1 MKNVL
6 VLGAGLV
13 SKPLVRYLLDV
24 PDFNVKVA
32 SRTVSKAEK
41 LIGSHPHGVA
51 QSLNAND
58 LDSLRKLI
66 GESDL
71 VISLLPY
78 IYHVKVAE
86 ICIDLKKNMVTT
98 SYISQEMN
106 KLDERARDAE
116 VLILNEIGLDPGID
130 HMSAKKII
138 DRVENNGGEIVSF
151 RSYCGGLPALEAST
165 NPFGYK
171 FSWSP
176 RGVLLAGKN
185 SARYLE
191 NGQVVEIKSEEL
203 FKHYWRFKFDEIG
216 EFEIY
221 PNRDSLPYI
230 EKYNLEHVKSM
241 FRGTIR
247 NIGWCETIYCIAKLG
262 FLSEE
267 KRDDLKDMR
276 YNDLMR
282 KIVNAQNGISTREA
296 VKKFCG
302 DDITEDIL
310 DRLEWLGL
318 FSNDPIPEGK
328 DSLLD
333 ILTERML
340 EKMSYDENERDMI
353 ILYHEFIAEYPDKK
367 KKISSTLIDYG
378 IPGGDSSMSRTVSL
392 PAAISSKLI
401 LEGKINLKG
410 VHMPVLPEIYNP
422 VLDELEKLG
431 IVCREED
438 YLI

>member
-24 PDFNVKVA
+24 PDFNVRVA

-41 LIGSHPHGVA
+41 LIVGHPHGIA

-66 GESDL
+66 SESDL
-71 VISLLPY
+71 VVSLLPY

-86 ICIDLKKNMVTT
+86 LCIEQKRNMVTT
-98 SYISQEMN
+98 SYISREM
-106 KLDERARDAE
+106 KELDDRARDAG
-116 VLILNEIGLDPGID
+116 VLILNEVGLDPGID

-138 DRVENNGGEIVSF
+138 DRVENNGGKITSF
-151 RSYCGGLPALEAST
+151 RSYCGGLPSPEANT

-191 NGQVVEIKSEEL
+191 NGQIVEVKSEEL
-203 FKHYWRFKFDEIG
+203 FKHYWRFKVGELG
-216 EFEIY
+216 EFEVY

-230 EKYNLEHVKSM
+230 EKYNLKYVKSM
-241 FRGTIR
+241 IRCTIR
-247 NIGWCETIYCIAKLG
+247 NIGWCETLYCIAKLG

-267 KRDDLKDMR
+267 RRDDLKGMT
-276 YNDLMR
+276 YNDIVR
-282 KIVNAQNGISTREA
+282 KIVNAQSWISTRES

-302 DDITEDIL
+302 DDITEEIL

-318 FSNDPIPEGK
+318 FNSDPLPEGGN
-328 DSLLD
+328 SLLD

-353 ILYHEFIAEYPDKK
+353 ILYHEFIAEYPNKK
-367 KKISSTLIDYG
+367 RRITSALIDYG

-392 PAAISSKLI
+392 PAAIASKLI

-410 VHMPVLPEIYNP
+410 VHIPVLPEIYNP
-422 VLDELEKLG
+422 VLDLLEKLG
-431 IVCREED
+431 IVCKEREFP
-438 YLI
+438 I